1 MITGYHRILNLWL
14 PLSLLSEKHR
24 LANIVEVDRCVV
36 NQLFSAHTSG
46 VLMCFIQQSAAA
58 DFYVSVCV
66 CNGKNSVC
74 PLAVSALLIQ
84 EFRTCV
90 HLWKY
95 IYVPVCLRSACVF
108 SLWGTYGTK
117 HYTAHVVSDVENNQG
132 KEKRKN
138 RWSKRKNIKGN
149 MRNRKLNDRNGRS
162 EEKEKAKSKD
172 EVKSLMSVTPTPQL
186 QHCGRGTCRETQRGK
201 QHKNPA
207 DLKWRCINDEKP
219 EGLSARFYQQTS
231 FFIFFHTVQ

>member
-1 MITGYHRILNLWL
+1 
-14 PLSLLSEKHR
+14 
-24 LANIVEVDRCVV
+24 
-36 NQLFSAHTSG
+36 
-46 VLMCFIQQSAAA
+46 MC
-58 DFYVSVCV
+58 VCV

-138 RWSKRKNIKGN
+138 QWSKRKNIKGN

-162 EEKEKAKSKD
+162 EEKAKSKD

-207 DLKWRCINDEKP
+207 DLKWQVTMYKWWKTRGIISPLLPTN
-219 EGLSARFYQQTS
+219 
-231 FFIFFHTVQ
+231 IFFYFFSHCSINTKCKQASYS

>member
-1 MITGYHRILNLWL
+1 MERILYALWQCL
-14 PLSLLSEKHR
+14 HSWFRSFVHVYICK
-24 LANIVEVDRCVV
+24 NIFMFR
-36 NQLFSAHTSG
+36 
-46 VLMCFIQQSAAA
+46 
-58 DFYVSVCV
+58 SVCAL
-66 CNGKNSVC
+66 
-74 PLAVSALLIQ
+74 PVSFL
-84 EFRTCV
+84 
-90 HLWKY
+90 
-95 IYVPVCLRSACVF
+95 
-108 SLWGTYGTK
+108 LWGTYGTK

-162 EEKEKAKSKD
+162 EEKEKAKSMD
-172 EVKSLMSVTPTPQL
+172 EVKSLMFVTPTPQL